1 MNEECKDV
9 VLQGRIWSRPW
20 MRYPRV
26 TEFQRTKDLNS
37 LEKRSYFNEVLK
49 AEGAFQLSGIL

>member
-1 MNEECKDV
+1 
-9 VLQGRIWSRPW
+9 

-26 TEFQRTKDLNS
+26 KGFQKTEDLSS

-49 AEGAFQLSGIL
+49 AEGAFQLSGISVDIRGHF